1 MRLGPLLLLA
11 LLLAPDCRVL
21 AQLSK
26 PVAHDSNMDTSGNKF
41 LQREATADARIGIGQ
56 Q

>member
-1 MRLGPLLLLA
+1 MRVIILIALLA
-11 LLLAPDCRVL
+11 LLAPDGAL

-26 PVAHDSNMDTSGNKF
+26 PVAHDSNMNTTGNKF
-41 LQREATADARIGIGQ
+41 LEREAHQDVRIDTGQ